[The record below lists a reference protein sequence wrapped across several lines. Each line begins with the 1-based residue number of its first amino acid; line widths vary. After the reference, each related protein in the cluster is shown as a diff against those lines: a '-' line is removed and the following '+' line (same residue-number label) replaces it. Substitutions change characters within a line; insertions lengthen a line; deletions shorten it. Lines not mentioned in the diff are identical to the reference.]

1 MFCGS
6 FSNIEKVLIIDV
18 LLVFK
23 NLIKSHAHVS
33 HDPVLAGTYTATRRH
48 HLTEEI
54 LNSKENLMW
63 LKSWQK
69 SLSKLEVREPL
80 IINP

>member
-6 FSNIEKVLIIDV
+6 FSNIENILIIDV

-23 NLIKSHAHVS
+23 NLIKSHAHVN
-33 HDPVLAGTYTATRRH
+33 HGPVLAGTCTATRHH

-54 LNSKENLMW
+54 LYSKENLMW
-63 LKSWQK
+63 LKS
-69 SLSKLEVREPL
+69 
-80 IINP
+80 